1 MDAPGLELV
10 GGDLVRS
17 MEETC
22 WMSAAKRHN
31 GSTGALGS
39 NHFIY
44 NSPVDHKVLHLQI
57 YPVLY
62 GKTNATCKAERVNLC
77 SVLGSLCRV
86 YGVS

>member
-17 MEETC
+17 VEEMS
-22 WMSAAKRHN
+22 WMSAAKIHD

-57 YPVLY
+57 HPVFY
-62 GKTNATCKAERVNLC
+62 GKNNAM
-77 SVLGSLCRV
+77 
-86 YGVS
+86 